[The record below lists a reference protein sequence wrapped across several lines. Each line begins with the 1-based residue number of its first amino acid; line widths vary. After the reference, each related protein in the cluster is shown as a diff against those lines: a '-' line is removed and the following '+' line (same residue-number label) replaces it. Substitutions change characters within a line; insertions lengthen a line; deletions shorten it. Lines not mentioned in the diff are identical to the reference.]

1 MSDSRSR
8 FEDASRGPLVALTRV
23 PKPLIVI
30 GMAAFLVAGLM
41 LPSPWGPICLVI
53 LGLFLGWL
61 LALSWPVIP
70 GASRVLRLLT
80 VGLVFGAAYLRASG
94 RG

>member
-1 MSDSRSR
+1 MSDTRSR
-8 FEDASRGPLVALTRV
+8 FEDVSRGPLVALHRV

-30 GMAAFLVAGLM
+30 GLAAFLVGGLL
-41 LPSPWGPICLVI
+41 LPTPWGPISLVI
-53 LGLFLGWL
+53 LGVFLGWL

-70 GASRVLRLLT
+70 GASRVLRLIT
-80 VGLVFGAAYLRASG
+80 VALLFGAAYMRATG